1 MHGIFSKRVN
11 FVNENVWF
19 QKISIP
25 PPRKVTG
32 NSKGGGGGGVK
43 PRNFRGVEGV
53 HGQLLFQRVKKH
65 EKNKQHTIETKH
77 EEILT
82 YVVLKQ
88 KIKLLSIKMRFTSK
102 ALMFLFFIR
111 VS

>member
-1 MHGIFSKRVN
+1 MLDKMTSLFLVKIPSAYCV
-11 FVNENVWF
+11 VPENIHTPPTEGHWKF
-19 QKISIP
+19 Q
-25 PPRKVTG
+25 
-32 NSKGGGGGGVK
+32 GGGGVK

-88 KIKLLSIKMRFTSK
+88 KIKLLSIEMRFTS
-102 ALMFLFFIR
+102 
-111 VS
+111 

>member
-1 MHGIFSKRVN
+1 MNPETKTDCV
-11 FVNENVWF
+11 VPENIHTPPTEGHWKF
-19 QKISIP
+19 Q
-25 PPRKVTG
+25 
-32 NSKGGGGGGVK
+32 GGGGVK

-77 EEILT
+77 EELLT

-88 KIKLLSIKMRFTSK
+88 KIKLLSIEMRFTS
-102 ALMFLFFIR
+102 
-111 VS
+111 